1 MAPVDVQRIHVRGV
15 ALFPLARYRH
25 RLSLMPPS
33 RAHWQAYAA
42 TGAAH
47 QSPEARDACE
57 EAAFTAREAMDGAR
71 RCHRACSHQWHGYPV
86 YAKYQDDEQSCLG
99 HVRCS
104 TRGGAAMRDDDFYP
118 PYVPVRERR
127 AKAEK
132 TLLQLRKKQP
142 GITPVIIAGNALAT
156 TWWGKSWNSNLERYA
171 DYRNRI
177 GRGRSYVRHRA
188 VLDLQLAPGHITA
201 LVQGSGA
208 QPYRVAITVDTLS
221 ADHWATI
228 RAACVGCFDSL
239 SALLA
244 GTFPQALKE
253 LFFAKGAGLFP
264 SPQDIHFDCSC
275 PDWAAMCKHV
285 AAALYG
291 VGARVDEDPSLFFR
305 LRGIAMDDII
315 TQAVADTTQ
324 TLLRKAERQ
333 RANVLDEVLDEVD
346 LGDVFGIQ
354 LDDLHTPRP
363 DLPSVRPK
371 PVTRTKPRAHT
382 QQSRA
387 GTTSTPASQK
397 SPAPRR
403 RTPQHHAV
411 AAMPAT
417 PPAALPPNSPG
428 TMLEVLVRALG
439 NTRKGKPFEELQDK
453 LGWTDRQLR
462 NAISRAGAKGF
473 VEMVTPGVYR
483 RKV

>member
-1 MAPVDVQRIHVRGV
+1 M
-15 ALFPLARYRH
+15 RYI
-25 RLSLMPPS
+25 
-33 RAHWQAYAA
+33 
-42 TGAAH
+42 
-47 QSPEARDACE
+47 
-57 EAAFTAREAMDGAR
+57 
-71 RCHRACSHQWHGYPV
+71 
-86 YAKYQDDEQSCLG
+86 
-99 HVRCS
+99 
-104 TRGGAAMRDDDFYP
+104 DFYP

-132 TLLQLRKKQP
+132 ALQQLRKKQP
-142 GITPVIIAGNALAT
+142 SVTPVIIAGKRLAT

-171 DYRNRI
+171 DYHNRI

-201 LVQGSGA
+201 LVQGSEA
-208 QPYRVAITVDTLS
+208 QPYRVAITIDTLS

-228 RAACVGCFDSL
+228 RAACAGCFDSL
-239 SALLA
+239 SALLT
-244 GTFPQALKE
+244 GTFPQALKD

-264 SPQDIHFDCSC
+264 SPQEIHFDCSC

-291 VGARVDEDPSLFFR
+291 VGVRVDDDPSLFFR

-333 RANVLDEVLDEVD
+333 RANVLDEVD

-354 LDDLHTPRP
+354 IDDLHTPRP
-363 DLPSVRPK
+363 DLPSVEPK
-371 PVTRTKPRAHT
+371 PATRTKPGTPT
-382 QQSRA
+382 QRSRA
-387 GTTSTPASQK
+387 GTTRTPASQK
-397 SPAPRR
+397 SLAPRR
-403 RTPQHHAV
+403 RRSQHHAV
-411 AAMPAT
+411 AAMTAT
-417 PPAALPPNSPG
+417 PPTALSPNAPG
-428 TMLEVLVRALG
+428 TMLEALINALG
-439 NTRKGKPFEELQDK
+439 NTRQGKPFEQLQDR
-453 LGWTDRQLR
+453 LGWTKMQLR

-483 RKV
+483 RKG